1 MWGGTLRGKRVIRA
15 QYSRVL
21 CLTEKPDLWAP
32 RSGSNDPSAVSPDN
46 VASRD
51 ETLSA
56 ICETYGVPLV
66 PFAAATQY
74 AAEFGDLTDGADLA
88 A

>member
-1 MWGGTLRGKRVIRA
+1 VIRA

-32 RSGSNDPSAVSPDN
+32 RSGSNDPSAVSPEN
-46 VASRD
+46 VTGRD
-51 ETLSA
+51 ETLQA
-56 ICETYGVPLV
+56 ICEAYGVPSV
-66 PFAAATQY
+66 PYAAATRY
-74 AAEFGDLTDGADLA
+74 AAEFGDLTEGGDLA